1 VTPLPT
7 LLGFQLVLADE
18 EQNLIPEVPVEV
30 VPQAIA
36 DAPGLADVQRGGRDP
51 TKESNK
57 PVDDS

>member
-1 VTPLPT
+1 
-7 LLGFQLVLADE
+7 
-18 EQNLIPEVPVEV
+18 V

-36 DAPGLADVQRGGRDP
+36 DALGLADVQRGGRDP